1 MIQNNEEDEFDI
13 IKVHGNTPQ
22 QMALIYRPRILI
34 SILGRGVG
42 KTTGITVYRVWDI
55 INIMPGCLFLLGCD
69 SFKHLTTVILPALFT
84 GLSKYGM
91 EKNVNYWVDE
101 FPPEGIPKPL
111 QVITNP
117 KGFVFFDT
125 GAAMVYVSTNFQSH
139 FNGMSVD
146 AIIWEEA
153 KLLKWDRVKEVNLM
167 NRGQL
172 EYFGDRYCHHSVT
185 VVSDMSDDPEHWM
198 YQYYDRVDAELLQ
211 LIASLSYKQ
220 WKLRKKLIESKNKRL
235 TKQLESEIEDLEQ
248 RLHFFRSK
256 AVMVMEYSSIQNMHV
271 LGYDTI
277 KEFLTNPVSDVMLN
291 VLSIRPTKGLRYYY
305 MYLDREKHGFS
316 GINWDYV
323 QKKNALDK
331 WDYQYTTG
339 DDTNKELVLCF
350 DWNNNVISLAV
361 GQQQTK
367 NGRKRLRLLNIFY
380 SMLGPG
386 QGIQDVVRQFEEF
399 YKARK
404 YKKVTIVYDTT
415 GDFVDAS
422 RAVPYWKEAR
432 DAFSKDWLVGAQKYK
447 VTSHDE
453 RFRMWAEVMNGT
465 GPFGFE
471 FETELCHNFYKA
483 AKAVKRKT
491 SKKWKIVDKRRQKK
505 ALVTIIE
512 KDKSSETD
520 KKGTKIPL
528 EEQSHITEA
537 VDGLMVYFF
546 QENTLGQKFNFK
558 IR

>member
-1 MIQNNEEDEFDI
+1 
-13 IKVHGNTPQ
+13 
-22 QMALIYRPRILI
+22 
-34 SILGRGVG
+34 
-42 KTTGITVYRVWDI
+42 
-55 INIMPGCLFLLGCD
+55 
-69 SFKHLTTVILPALFT
+69 
-84 GLSKYGM
+84 
-91 EKNVNYWVDE
+91 
-101 FPPEGIPKPL
+101 
-111 QVITNP
+111 
-117 KGFVFFDT
+117 
-125 GAAMVYVSTNFQSH
+125 
-139 FNGMSVD
+139 
-146 AIIWEEA
+146 
-153 KLLKWDRVKEVNLM
+153 
-167 NRGQL
+167 
-172 EYFGDRYCHHSVT
+172 
-185 VVSDMSDDPEHWM
+185 
-198 YQYYDRVDAELLQ
+198 
-211 LIASLSYKQ
+211 
-220 WKLRKKLIESKNKRL
+220 
-235 TKQLESEIEDLEQ
+235 
-248 RLHFFRSK
+248 
-256 AVMVMEYSSIQNMHV
+256 
-271 LGYDTI
+271 
-277 KEFLTNPVSDVMLN
+277 
-291 VLSIRPTKGLRYYY
+291 
-305 MYLDREKHGFS
+305 
-316 GINWDYV
+316 
-323 QKKNALDK
+323 
-331 WDYQYTTG
+331 
-339 DDTNKELVLCF
+339 
-350 DWNNNVISLAV
+350 
-361 GQQQTK
+361 
-367 NGRKRLRLLNIFY
+367 
-380 SMLGPG
+380 MLGPG

-432 DAFSKDWLVGAQKYK
+432 DSFSKDWFVGAQKYK

-465 GPFGFE
+465 GPFCFE